1 MPLTDRRAA
10 QKKAELLEQLR
21 AMELPAQ
28 TFTDWCPMLDDQ
40 LLSLMVGEL

>member
-28 TFTDWCPMLDDQ
+28 TFTD
-40 LLSLMVGEL
+40 